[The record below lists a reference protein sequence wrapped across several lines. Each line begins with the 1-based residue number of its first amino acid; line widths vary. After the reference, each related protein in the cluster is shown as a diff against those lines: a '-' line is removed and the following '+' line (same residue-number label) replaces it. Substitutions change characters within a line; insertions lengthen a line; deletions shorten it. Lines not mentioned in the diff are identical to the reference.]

1 MAYLWFF
8 GCFINQHE
16 PRRRDITWDGL
27 TFVGNCRH
35 CGKPIERNSH
45 RDWRRRKTDVGV
57 GEA

>member
-8 GCFINQHE
+8 GCLINQHE

-27 TFVGNCRH
+27 TFVGKCRH
-35 CGKPIERNSH
+35 CGAPIQREGH

-57 GEA
+57 DGA